1 MTMTMATRGAENNNH
16 ATSRHITLSCLP
28 IGTYRQS
35 MMVTEVA
42 AEEEAADL
50 AQYLGLLVEV
60 RHAVLES

>member
-1 MTMTMATRGAENNNH
+1 
-16 ATSRHITLSCLP
+16 
-28 IGTYRQS
+28 